1 MPAIPRSHDIKLEME
16 KDLYTAP
23 VSRLPSVRIEPDS
36 VPAASEDHEAPRFV
50 LRPAGRWEVVDVRE
64 LLGSWHI
71 FWAFLWRNI
80 FRRNRQ
86 TLLGPLW
93 FVITPLAKM
102 LLFTFALGKIARLP
116 SEGIPYPLFTFAA
129 LLPWELFST
138 GVTRSS
144 ESLVTYEHIITKVY
158 FPRVIIPASEVFGG
172 LVDFAVSFVLLLAM
186 ALAYGFPL
194 TIRLLAVP
202 GFIALALLLS
212 LAMGLLFS
220 GLHARYRDTSRFL
233 LYLIQ
238 FMLYATPVAYSQTVV
253 AKRLPGWLWNL
264 YQLNPMYQVVE
275 GVRWSVLSTSH
286 TPDLHMLSI
295 VTMMVLVFL
304 GIGAAVFANTEHSI
318 VDMI

>member
-1 MPAIPRSHDIKLEME
+1 ME
-16 KDLYTAP
+16 KDTYSPPSPSL
-23 VSRLPSVRIEPDS
+23 SSVRIEES
-36 VPAASEDHEAPRFV
+36 SALAASEDHAAPRFV
-50 LRPAGRWEVVDVRE
+50 LRPASRWEVVDVRE
-64 LLGSWHI
+64 LFGSWHV

-158 FPRVIIPASEVFGG
+158 FPRIIIPASEVFGG
-172 LVDFAVSFVLLLAM
+172 LVDFAVSFVLLLGM

-194 TIRLLAVP
+194 TARLLAVP
-202 GFIALALLLS
+202 GFIALALLLT
-212 LAMGLLFS
+212 LAMGLFFS

-253 AKRLPGWLWNL
+253 AKRLPEWLLTL

-275 GVRWSVLSTSH
+275 GIRWSVLSTGH
-286 TPDLHMLSI
+286 APDLRMLSL
-295 VTMMVLVFL
+295 VTVLVLVFL
-304 GIGAAVFANTEHSI
+304 GIGAAMFANTEHSI

>member
-1 MPAIPRSHDIKLEME
+1 MCANF
-16 KDLYTAP
+16 
-23 VSRLPSVRIEPDS
+23 SR
-36 VPAASEDHEAPRFV
+36 
-50 LRPAGRWEVVDVRE
+50 
-64 LLGSWHI
+64 SWHI

-102 LLFTFALGKIARLP
+102 LLFTLRLGKDCQAAVGGNSILP
-116 SEGIPYPLFTFAA
+116 FYICRTAA
-129 LLPWELFST
+129 VGTIQYRESC
-138 GVTRSS
+138 RSS

-172 LVDFAVSFVLLLAM
+172 LVDFAVSFVLLLGM

-202 GFIALALLLS
+202 GFVALTLLLS

-253 AKRLPGWLWNL
+253 AKRLPEWLLTL

-275 GVRWSVLSTSH
+275 GVRWAVLS
-286 TPDLHMLSI
+286 
-295 VTMMVLVFL
+295 
-304 GIGAAVFANTEHSI
+304 IGAYAGPSHAFLLDSSRFGVSGHWGGSVSPIPNIQLWT
-318 VDMI
+318 

>member
-1 MPAIPRSHDIKLEME
+1 MKNDTFSPSRSGLPPVRLEEKPVAAAIDDGATPRL
-16 KDLYTAP
+16 
-23 VSRLPSVRIEPDS
+23 
-36 VPAASEDHEAPRFV
+36 V
-50 LRPAGRWEVVDVRE
+50 LRPASRWEVVDVRE
-64 LLGSWHI
+64 LSGSWHV

-102 LLFTFALGKIARLP
+102 LLFTLALGKIARLP

-129 LLPWELFST
+129 LLPWEFFST
-138 GVTRSS
+138 GVMRSS

-158 FPRVIIPASEVFGG
+158 FPRIIIPASEVFGG
-172 LVDFAVSFVLLLAM
+172 LLDFAVSLLLLLGM
-186 ALAYGFPL
+186 TLAYGFPL
-194 TIRLLAVP
+194 TPRLLAIPV
-202 GFIALALLLS
+202 FVVLALLLS

-233 LYLIQ
+233 VYLIQ
-238 FMLYATPVAYSQTVV
+238 FLLYATPVAYSQTVISR
-253 AKRLPGWLWNL
+253 RLPGWMLTL

-275 GVRWSVLSTSH
+275 GMRWSVLSTAH
-286 TPDLHMLSI
+286 APDLRMLGI
-295 VTMMVLVFL
+295 VTLLVLVFL
-304 GIGAAVFANTEHSI
+304 AIGAAVFANTEHSI